1 METETVMITEGVQT
15 PTIISD
21 ATTSRHTMHSNE
33 AAAENEGNLKLF
45 RSFILKG
52 IGHEGAGGR
61 NRPNV
66 WFWFRCF
73 RWIFEHSLSV
83 SV

>member
-33 AAAENEGNLKLF
+33 AAAETEGNFKV
-45 RSFILKG
+45 I
-52 IGHEGAGGR
+52 
-61 NRPNV
+61 
-66 WFWFRCF
+66 
-73 RWIFEHSLSV
+73 
-83 SV
+83 